1 MKTDEMRQ
9 ATRVTLMI
17 HRGLT
22 EKAINLLTKLGLNSV
37 IVENARCVR
46 QNVYASR
53 WGFARLK
60 VELIDT
66 PTDIIRFAVS
76 KDCSDC
82 ILCKLIKELELKT
95 PGRGAVY
102 SQNLLQS
109 SAQEIQKPEIEQG
122 KPEQLLNDLTLITGI
137 QSKSGSSENL
147 SRTALKLGAGVP
159 VVGLG
164 LGAGFRDQLGLLR
177 ITISPEKEIVYLMVP
192 SHDANGLQNLL
203 IDEGQLDRPDGGFLY
218 QTPIRAGMVDPLL
231 RIGHQEH
238 AASIE
243 QIIAAIDDLKK
254 STAWRKRIFG
264 VEDSSKTTYKK
275 GITHNELSF
284 VCHDDYGDE
293 LMQAA
298 IEGGAQGATMKKVRM
313 LFLQGEEAGHSI
325 PCAQGI
331 ICLQAD
337 KSDAVISAIL
347 AKADELGDK
356 NAVVQSIEAG
366 SIFTHKRS

>member
-1 MKTDEMRQ
+1 MKTKELQ
-9 ATRVTLMI
+9 KVTRITLMVHQALSERALDLLKKI
-17 HRGLT
+17 GLSWAVL
-22 EKAINLLTKLGLNSV
+22 EI
-37 IVENARCVR
+37 ARCVR
-46 QNVYASR
+46 QNVYKGGLLFSK
-53 WGFARLK
+53 LK
-60 VELIDT
+60 VEHINT
-66 PTDIIRFAVS
+66 PTDIIRFTLNNE
-76 KDCSDC
+76 CSAC
-82 ILCKLIKELELKT
+82 VLCYLINELDLKT
-95 PGRGAVY
+95 PGRGAVF
-102 SQNLLQS
+102 SQNIMQYSEEASQTLTVEH
-109 SAQEIQKPEIEQG
+109 AEPK
-122 KPEQLLNDLTLITGI
+122 KLLNDLILITGI
-137 QSKSGSSENL
+137 QSTSGNSENL
-147 SRTALKLGAGVP
+147 AKMALKLGAGVP
-159 VVGLG
+159 IVGMG
-164 LGAGFRDQLGLLR
+164 LSAGFRDSLGLLR
-177 ITISPEKEIVYLMVP
+177 ITISPEKELMYLMVP
-192 SHDANGLQNLL
+192 NHDADGLQNLL

-218 QTPIRAGMVDPLL
+218 QTPICAGMVDPLL

-313 LFLQGEEAGHSI
+313 LSLQGEEAGHSI

-347 AKADELGDK
+347 AKSDELGDK
-356 NAVVQSIEAG
+356 NTVVQSIEAG

>member
-1 MKTDEMRQ
+1 MKIDEIQ
-9 ATRVTLMI
+9 QVARVTLMI
-17 HRGLT
+17 HHGLT
-22 EKAINLLTKLGLNSV
+22 EKAMDLLTKLGLNSV

-46 QNVYASR
+46 QNVYARR
-53 WGFARLK
+53 WGFSRLQ

-66 PTDIIRFAVS
+66 PTDILRFVVS
-76 KDCSDC
+76 KECSDC
-82 ILCKLIKELELKT
+82 VLCKLIKELELKT
-95 PGRGAVY
+95 PGHGAVY
-102 SQNLLQS
+102 SQDIVQGS
-109 SAQEIQKPEIEQG
+109 VQEIQKLEIDQG

-177 ITISPEKEIVYLMVP
+177 ITISPEKELVYLMVP
-192 SHDANGLQNLL
+192 SHDAKGLQNLL
-203 IDEGQLDRPDGGFLY
+203 IDEGHLDRPDGGFLY

-254 STAWRKRIFG
+254 NTAWRKRIFG
-264 VEDSSKTTYKK
+264 VEDSSKNTFKK

-284 VCHDDYGDE
+284 ICHSDYGDE

-298 IEGGAQGATMKKVRM
+298 IEAGAQGATIKKVRM
-313 LFLQGEEAGHSI
+313 LNLQGDEAGHSI
-325 PCAQGI
+325 PCEQGI
-331 ICLQAD
+331 ICLEAS
-337 KSDAVISAIL
+337 KSEAVMNAIL
-347 AKADELGDK
+347 AKAKEIDDK
-356 NAVVQSIEAG
+356 NTVIQSIEAG